1 MKHRLTVAL
10 VLTLALVGNTSTT
23 FSGVISGA
31 GKVTKTGTGT
41 QTLSGANTYTGAT
54 TVSGG
59 TLMVNGSTTSATT
72 VSGTGTLAG
81 SGTVG
86 GATIVASGGTL
97 SPGAGTVGTAAG
109 IGTLSI
115 GSSLALQ
122 SGSYTNI
129 ELGQTGTGALNDLV
143 SVSGSLTLAG
153 TLTVTPSSGGTFGPG
168 TYRLFTY
175 SGIRNLLADQEGN
188 RSPAAFVQHLLH
200 LAVQE
205 RATDIHIAPAAA
217 SIHVLLRVDG
227 VLHPAFAL
235 PQELTRIGSYIKL
248 IAEIDISEKRKPQ
261 DGSFRTRILD
271 VPYSIRLSTIITDLG
286 ERMVMRLLP
295 ESHDLKGLREMGY
308 YEEDALL
315 LEEGLGKPA
324 GLVVITGPTGS
335 GKSSTLHAALR
346 MQNLI
351 ERNVLTVEDPVE
363 YRVPGAGQTEV
374 NRKAGYEFQSALR
387 HFLRH
392 DPDVILVGEMRDS
405 ETVVAALDAATTG
418 HLVLST
424 LHVTSVFGAVPRL
437 ALLGGQ
443 APIVAENLLL
453 VVNQRLV
460 RRNCTACAELVELSE
475 RECRWLGRPAGARGM
490 RGKGCPRCRGTGFH
504 GRVPVYEILSINHEL
519 ADLIA
524 GDARRA
530 ELRKAAERNGF
541 RDIEACAKRRVG
553 DGITTSEEIMRS
565 LGVGP

>member
-1 MKHRLTVAL
+1 MDRSIEWLGGRMAALLQERQILSTAEASYARQKERVEAKPLWQVLVDTGLVRERIVCTLLAELQDLAFVDVDRVDRPAAELLALFNRELCQKGEFLPLRREADHLL
-10 VLTLALVGNTSTT
+10 VLLGDADAQEVSQLVLRRCGLRSRFVIGEFSRVRTLIRHSFF
-23 FSGVISGA
+23 FS
-31 GKVTKTGTGT
+31 
-41 QTLSGANTYTGAT
+41 QN
-54 TVSGG
+54 
-59 TLMVNGSTTSATT
+59 
-72 VSGTGTLAG
+72 
-81 SGTVG
+81 
-86 GATIVASGGTL
+86 
-97 SPGAGTVGTAAG
+97 
-109 IGTLSI
+109 
-115 GSSLALQ
+115 SLA
-122 SGSYTNI
+122 
-129 ELGQTGTGALNDLV
+129 ELIA
-143 SVSGSLTLAG
+143 AE
-153 TLTVTPSSGGTFGPG
+153 
-168 TYRLFTY
+168 
-175 SGIRNLLADQEGN
+175 IRNLVGDQQGN
-188 RSPAAFVQHLLH
+188 RSPESFLQHLLH

-205 RATDIHIAPAAA
+205 RATDIHIAPGAA
-217 SIHVLLRVDG
+217 SMHVLLRVDG
-227 VLHPAFAL
+227 VLQPAFGL
-235 PQELTRIGSYIKL
+235 PAELTRVTSYIKL
-248 IAEIDISEKRKPQ
+248 VAEIDISEKRKPQ

-271 VPYSIRLSTIITDLG
+271 VPYSVRLSTIVTDLG
-286 ERMVMRLLP
+286 ERLVMRLLP

-315 LEEGLGKPA
+315 LEEGLGRPA

-374 NRKAGYEFQSALR
+374 NRKAGYDFQSALR

-460 RRNCTACAELVELSE
+460 RRNCPACSRRGALTA
-475 RECRWLGRPAGARGM
+475 RECRWLGRPDGFEGM
-490 RGKGCPRCRGTGFH
+490 RGSGCEACRGRGYL
-504 GRVPVYEILSINHEL
+504 GRVPVYEILAINDEL

-524 GDARRA
+524 SDARRA

-541 RDIEACAKRRVG
+541 RDIEHCARRRVL
-553 DGITTSEEIMRS
+553 DGLTTCEEVVRS

>member
-1 MKHRLTVAL
+1 MEYSVERLSAL
-10 VLTLALVGNTSTT
+10 MARQLQERHLLSPAEASYAQQKQRVEAKPLWRVLVDSGLVRERMVCMLLSELFGIEFVDLDQVERPGAETLALFNGELCQKGEFLPLRRESDHLVVLLGDANPTEVGQLVLRRCGLRSRFVLGEFSRVRTLIRHSFFFAQNT
-23 FSGVISGA
+23 V
-31 GKVTKTGTGT
+31 
-41 QTLSGANTYTGAT
+41 
-54 TVSGG
+54 
-59 TLMVNGSTTSATT
+59 
-72 VSGTGTLAG
+72 
-81 SGTVG
+81 
-86 GATIVASGGTL
+86 
-97 SPGAGTVGTAAG
+97 P
-109 IGTLSI
+109 
-115 GSSLALQ
+115 
-122 SGSYTNI
+122 
-129 ELGQTGTGALNDLV
+129 DLV
-143 SVSGSLTLAG
+143 NAE
-153 TLTVTPSSGGTFGPG
+153 
-168 TYRLFTY
+168 
-175 SGIRNLLADQEGN
+175 IRNLLADQEGN

-460 RRNCTACAELVELSE
+460 RRNCTACAEPVELSE

-490 RGKGCPRCRGTGFH
+490 RGRGCPRCRGTGFH

>member
-1 MKHRLTVAL
+1 MEYSVERLSALMARQLQERDILSRAEADYALQKQRVEAKPLWRVLVDTGLVRERVVCELLSELFDIDFVDLDRVERPGEELLALFNRELCQKGEFLPLRRESDHLVVVLGDANPIEVGQL
-10 VLTLALVGNTSTT
+10 VLRRCGLRSRFVLGEFSRVRTLIRHSFFFAQNP
-23 FSGVISGA
+23 
-31 GKVTKTGTGT
+31 
-41 QTLSGANTYTGAT
+41 
-54 TVSGG
+54 VS
-59 TLMVNGSTTSATT
+59 
-72 VSGTGTLAG
+72 
-81 SGTVG
+81 
-86 GATIVASGGTL
+86 
-97 SPGAGTVGTAAG
+97 
-109 IGTLSI
+109 
-115 GSSLALQ
+115 
-122 SGSYTNI
+122 
-129 ELGQTGTGALNDLV
+129 DLIN
-143 SVSGSLTLAG
+143 AE
-153 TLTVTPSSGGTFGPG
+153 
-168 TYRLFTY
+168 
-175 SGIRNLLADQEGN
+175 IRNLMADQDGT

-205 RATDIHIAPAAA
+205 RATDIHIAPTAS

-235 PQELTRIGSYIKL
+235 PLELTRIGSYIKL

-271 VPYSIRLSTIITDLG
+271 VPYSVRLSTIVTDVG

-315 LEEGLGKPA
+315 LEEGLGRPA

-374 NRKAGYEFQSALR
+374 NRKAGYDFQSALR

-460 RRNCTACAELVELSE
+460 RRNCSACAEPEELSE
-475 RECRWLGRPAGARGM
+475 RECRWLGKPAGFKGLRG
-490 RGKGCPRCRGTGFH
+490 RGCPRCRGTGFH
-504 GRVPVYEILSINHEL
+504 GRVPVYEILSINDEL

-524 GDARRA
+524 SDARRA

-541 RDIEACAKRRVG
+541 RDIEFCAKRRVV
-553 DGITTSEEIMRS
+553 DGMTTSDEIVRS